1 LRNNKRTMEYI
12 ENKALYEHLTHY
24 PINTTILYNALPTKD
39 RPTPDLPRRFAPITN
54 GDVIYHNL
62 MSIRPN
68 VDMVLYNNSRTD
80 DEIREWIQTSRTYIT
95 NLAQTYNNLCDNE
108 ERHLNH
114 TIDQRAKCASVR
126 LDFIGML
133 PLDVIRHIKQF
144 LLPEIQTQL
153 YISCYPN
160 LNEMLSKLTV
170 DRLKT
175 YYKKHVIPKFYNHF
189 LTTPWKRWIHTN
201 SLKPNEIRMSPSTKP
216 EYIAE
221 IRKILNML
229 HNVIPHTPEIHR
241 YCQMHALTLIMS
253 MIYTAKRFAPKPAK
267 VKPPPK
273 PKASAK
279 TKKNTKKTA
288 AMLAQ
293 AQAEAEAEAQ
303 AQEDELVNAFIQA
316 ENSPPTH
323 M

>member
-1 LRNNKRTMEYI
+1 
-12 ENKALYEHLTHY
+12 
-24 PINTTILYNALPTKD
+24 
-39 RPTPDLPRRFAPITN
+39 
-54 GDVIYHNL
+54 

-80 DEIREWIQTSRTYIT
+80 DEVREWIQTSRAYIA
-95 NLAQTYNNLCDNE
+95 NLAKTYNNLCDNE

-133 PLDVIRHIKQF
+133 PLDLIRHIKKF

-153 YISCYPN
+153 YISSYPN
-160 LNEMLSKLTV
+160 LNEMLSKLKV
-170 DRLKT
+170 DQLKI
-175 YYKKHVIPKFYNHF
+175 YYKQHIIPKFYNQF
-189 LTTPWKRWIHTN
+189 FTTPWKRWIHSN
-201 SLKPNEIRMSPSTKP
+201 SLRPNEIRMSPSTKQ

-221 IRKILNML
+221 IRKILHML

-241 YCQMHALTLIMS
+241 FCQTQALTLMRS

-267 VKPPPK
+267 VKAPPK
-273 PKASAK
+273 PKTSVK
-279 TKKNTKKTA
+279 IKKQKTA
-288 AMLAQ
+288 ETLA
-293 AQAEAEAEAQ
+293 AILAATLEQAEAEAEAEQ
-303 AQEDELVNAFIQA
+303 DELINVFIQV
-316 ENSPPTH
+316 ENSEPTY

>member
-1 LRNNKRTMEYI
+1 M
-12 ENKALYEHLTHY
+12 
-24 PINTTILYNALPTKD
+24 
-39 RPTPDLPRRFAPITN
+39 
-54 GDVIYHNL
+54 VYHNL

-80 DEIREWIQTSRTYIT
+80 DEVREWIQTSRAYIK

-114 TIDQRAKCASVR
+114 TIDQRSKCASVR

-133 PLDVIRHIKQF
+133 PLDLIRHIKKF

-175 YYKKHVIPKFYNHF
+175 YYKQHVIPKFYNQF
-189 LTTPWKRWIHTN
+189 LTTPWKRWIHSN
-201 SLKPNEIRMSPSTKP
+201 SLRPNEIRMSPSTKQ
-216 EYIAE
+216 EYITE

-241 YCQMHALTLIMS
+241 FCQTQALTLIRS

-267 VKPPPK
+267 VKPPRK
-273 PKASAK
+273 PKTTDK
-279 TKKNTKKTA
+279 IKKQKTA
-288 AMLAQ
+288 ATLAATLAQ
-293 AQAEAEAEAQ
+293 AQAEAHV
-303 AQEDELVNAFIQA
+303 DELVNAFM
-316 ENSPPTH
+316 EVEHSPATQL
-323 M
+323 

>member
-1 LRNNKRTMEYI
+1 MEYI
-12 ENKALYEHLTHY
+12 ENKKLYERLSHY
-24 PINTTILYNALPTKD
+24 PINKTILYNAVPTQDKTTID
-39 RPTPDLPRRFAPITN
+39 MYRRFTPISN
-54 GDVIYHNL
+54 GEVVYHNL

-80 DEIREWIQTSRTYIT
+80 DEVREWIQTSRAYIT

-133 PLDVIRHIKQF
+133 PLDVIRHIKKF

-160 LNEMLSKLTV
+160 MNEMLSKLTV
-170 DRLKT
+170 YRLKT
-175 YYKKHVIPKFYNHF
+175 YYKEHVIPKFYNQF
-189 LTTPWKRWIHTN
+189 FTTPWKRWIHSN
-201 SLKPNEIRMSPSTKP
+201 SLRPNEVRMSPSTKQ
-216 EYIAE
+216 EYVTE
-221 IRKILNML
+221 IRKVLNML
-229 HNVIPHTPEIHR
+229 HNVIPHTPEIHQ
-241 YCQMHALTLIMS
+241 YCQKQALTLMRS
-253 MIYTAKRFAPKPAK
+253 MIYTAKRFAPKPTK
-267 VKPPPK
+267 VKPPPT

-279 TKKNTKKTA
+279 TKKQKTA
-288 AMLAQ
+288 AILAATI

-303 AQEDELVNAFIQA
+303 EDELVNAFMEV
-316 ENSPPTH
+316 ENSPPTYL
-323 M
+323 

>member
-1 LRNNKRTMEYI
+1 MEYI
-12 ENKALYEHLTHY
+12 ENKALYERLTHY
-24 PINTTILYNALPTKD
+24 PISSTILYNALPTKD
-39 RPTPDLPRRFAPITN
+39 RPTPDLPRRFTPITN

-62 MSIRPN
+62 KSIRPN
-68 VDMVLYNNSRTD
+68 VDMVLYNNSRPDT
-80 DEIREWIQTSRTYIT
+80 EIREWIQTSRDYIT

-126 LDFIGML
+126 LDYIGML
-133 PLDVIRHIKQF
+133 PLDLIRHIKKF

-175 YYKKHVIPKFYNHF
+175 YYKQHVIPKFYNHF
-189 LTTPWKRWIHTN
+189 LTTPWKRWISSN

-241 YCQMHALTLIMS
+241 YCQIHALTLIRS
-253 MIYTAKRFAPKPAK
+253 IIYTAKRFAPKPAK

-273 PKASAK
+273 PKTSAK
-279 TKKNTKKTA
+279 TKKQKMA

-293 AQAEAEAEAQ
+293 AQAEAQAEAE
-303 AQEDELVNAFIQA
+303 AQEDELVNTFIQA
-316 ENSPPTH
+316 ENSPPTQL
-323 M
+323 

>member
-1 LRNNKRTMEYI
+1 MEYI
-12 ENKALYEHLTHY
+12 ENKTLYERLSRY
-24 PINTTILYNALPTKD
+24 PINTAVLYNSLPTQDK
-39 RPTPDLPRRFAPITN
+39 PTLDLARRFTPITN
-54 GDVIYHNL
+54 GDVVYHNL

-80 DEIREWIQTSRTYIT
+80 NEVREWIQTSRAYIK
-95 NLAQTYNNLCDNE
+95 NLAQTFNNLCDNE

-114 TIDQRAKCASVR
+114 TIDQRSKCASVR

-133 PLDVIRHIKQF
+133 PLDLIRHIKKF

-175 YYKKHVIPKFYNHF
+175 YYKQHIIPKFYNQF
-189 LTTPWKRWIHTN
+189 FTTPWKRWIHSN
-201 SLKPNEIRMSPSTKP
+201 SLRPNEIRMSPSTKQ
-216 EYIAE
+216 EYITE
-221 IRKILNML
+221 IRKVLHML

-241 YCQMHALTLIMS
+241 FCQTQALILIRS

-267 VKPPPK
+267 VKAPPK
-273 PKASAK
+273 AK
-279 TKKNTKKTA
+279 TNTKKTA
-288 AMLAQ
+288 ATLAATLAATIAQ
-293 AQAEAEAEAQ
+293 ADAEAQ
-303 AQEDELVNAFIQA
+303 MQTEEDELVNAFMQF
-316 ENSPPTH
+316 ENSQPTH
-323 M
+323 L

>member
-1 LRNNKRTMEYI
+1 MEYI
-12 ENKALYEHLTHY
+12 ENKTLYERLMQY
-24 PINTTILYNALPTKD
+24 PINTAVLYNSLPTQD
-39 RPTPDLPRRFAPITN
+39 RPAIDLERRFTPIT
-54 GDVIYHNL
+54 GGGVIYHNL

-80 DEIREWIQTSRTYIT
+80 DEAREWIQTSRAYIT
-95 NLAQTYNNLCDNE
+95 NLAKTYNNLCDNE

-126 LDFIGML
+126 LDYIGML
-133 PLDVIRHIKQF
+133 PLDVIRHIKRF

-175 YYKKHVIPKFYNHF
+175 YYKQHIIPKFYNHF
-189 LTTPWKRWIHTN
+189 LTTPWKRWIHSN
-201 SLKPNEIRMSPSTKP
+201 SLSPNEIRMSPSTKP

-241 YCQMHALTLIMS
+241 YCQTHALMLIRS

-267 VKPPPK
+267 VKAPPK
-273 PKASAK
+273 PKTTDK
-279 TKKNTKKTA
+279 IKKQKTA
-288 AMLAQ
+288 ATLAATLAQ
-293 AQAEAEAEAQ
+293 AQAEAHV
-303 AQEDELVNAFIQA
+303 DELVNAFM
-316 ENSPPTH
+316 EVEHSPATQL
-323 M
+323 

>member
-1 LRNNKRTMEYI
+1 LRNNIRTMEYI
-12 ENKALYEHLTHY
+12 ENKALYERLSQY
-24 PINTTILYNALPTKD
+24 PINTTILYNALPTQD
-39 RPTPDLPRRFAPITN
+39 RPAPDQTRRFTPITN

-80 DEIREWIQTSRTYIT
+80 EEIREWIQTSRDYIT
-95 NLAQTYNNLCDNE
+95 NLAQTYNNLCDNQ

-126 LDFIGML
+126 LDYIEQL

-189 LTTPWKRWIHTN
+189 LTTPWKRWIHSN

-221 IRKILNML
+221 IRKVLNML

-241 YCQMHALTLIMS
+241 YCQMHALTLMRSI
-253 MIYTAKRFAPKPAK
+253 IYTAKRFAPKPAK

-273 PKASAK
+273 PKASVK
-279 TKKNTKKTA
+279 TKKQKMA
-288 AMLAQ
+288 ATLAQ
-293 AQAEAEAEAQ
+293 AQAEAE

-316 ENSPPTH
+316 ENSPPTYL
-323 M
+323 

>member
-1 LRNNKRTMEYI
+1 MEYI

-24 PINTTILYNALPTKD
+24 PINTTILYNALPTQD
-39 RPTPDLPRRFAPITN
+39 RSNPDLPRRFTQITN

-126 LDFIGML
+126 LDYIGML
-133 PLDVIRHIKQF
+133 PLDVIRHIKKF

-160 LNEMLSKLTV
+160 INEMLSKLTV

-189 LTTPWKRWIHTN
+189 LTTPWKRWIHSN

-221 IRKILNML
+221 IRKVLNML

-241 YCQMHALTLIMS
+241 YCQMHALTLIRS
-253 MIYTAKRFAPKPAK
+253 MIYTSKRFAPKPAK
-267 VKPPPK
+267 VKPPPT
-273 PKASAK
+273 PKTSAK
-279 TKKNTKKTA
+279 IKKQKMA
-288 AMLAQ
+288 ATLAQ
-293 AQAEAEAEAQ
+293 AQAEAQAEAEAEAQ
-303 AQEDELVNAFIQA
+303 EDELANVFIQA

>member
-1 LRNNKRTMEYI
+1 MEYT
-12 ENKALYEHLTHY
+12 ENKTLYEHLTHN
-24 PINTTILYNALPTKD
+24 PISSTKLYNALPTKD
-39 RPTPDLPRRFAPITN
+39 RPTPDLPRRFTPITN

-80 DEIREWIQTSRTYIT
+80 DEAREWIQTSRAYIT
-95 NLAQTYNNLCDNE
+95 NLAKTYNNLCDNE

-133 PLDVIRHIKQF
+133 PLDIIRHIKKF

-175 YYKKHVIPKFYNHF
+175 YYKQHVIPKFYNHF
-189 LTTPWKRWIHTN
+189 LTTPWKRWISSN
-201 SLKPNEIRMSPSTKP
+201 SLRPNEIRMSPSTKA
-216 EYIAE
+216 EYITE
-221 IRKILNML
+221 IRKILHML

-241 YCQMHALTLIMS
+241 FCQLHALTLIRS
-253 MIYTAKRFAPKPAK
+253 IIYTAKRFAPKPAK

-273 PKASAK
+273 PKTSAK
-279 TKKNTKKTA
+279 TKKQKMA

-293 AQAEAEAEAQ
+293 AQAEAEAG
-303 AQEDELVNAFIQA
+303 ELVNAFMEV

>member
-1 LRNNKRTMEYI
+1 MEYI

-24 PINTTILYNALPTKD
+24 PINTTILYNALPTQD
-39 RPTPDLPRRFAPITN
+39 RSNPDLPRRFTQITN

-62 MSIRPN
+62 MSIQPN
-68 VDMVLYNNSRTD
+68 INMVLYNNSRTD

-114 TIDQRAKCASVR
+114 TIYQRAKCASVR
-126 LDFIGML
+126 LDYIEQL
-133 PLDVIRHIKQF
+133 PLDIIRYIKKF

-189 LTTPWKRWIHTN
+189 LTTPWKRWIHSN
-201 SLKPNEIRMSPSTKP
+201 SLKPNEIRMSPSTKAG
-216 EYIAE
+216 YIAE

-229 HNVIPHTPEIHR
+229 HNVITHTPEIHR

-253 MIYTAKRFAPKPAK
+253 IIYTAKRFAPKPAK
-267 VKPPPK
+267 VKPPPR
-273 PKASAK
+273 PRASVK
-279 TKKNTKKTA
+279 IKKQKTA
-288 AMLAQ
+288 AILAAILAQ
-293 AQAEAEAEAQ
+293 AE
-303 AQEDELVNAFIQA
+303 AQEDELANIFIQA

-323 M
+323 L

>member
-1 LRNNKRTMEYI
+1 
-12 ENKALYEHLTHY
+12 
-24 PINTTILYNALPTKD
+24 
-39 RPTPDLPRRFAPITN
+39 
-54 GDVIYHNL
+54 
-62 MSIRPN
+62 
-68 VDMVLYNNSRTD
+68 MVLYNNSRTD
-80 DEIREWIQTSRTYIT
+80 EEIREWIQTSRTYIT

-126 LDFIGML
+126 LDYIGML
-133 PLDVIRHIKQF
+133 PLDVIRHIKKF

-221 IRKILNML
+221 IRKVLNML

-241 YCQMHALTLIMS
+241 YCQLHALTLIRS
-253 MIYTAKRFAPKPAK
+253 IIYTAKRFAPKPAK

-279 TKKNTKKTA
+279 TKKQKMA
-288 AMLAQ
+288 ATLAQ
-293 AQAEAEAEAQ
+293 AQAEAEAEAE

-316 ENSPPTH
+316 ENSMQTYL
-323 M
+323 

>member
-1 LRNNKRTMEYI
+1 MEYI

-24 PINTTILYNALPTKD
+24 PINSTILYNALPTKD
-39 RPTPDLPRRFAPITN
+39 RPTPDLPRRFTPITN

-68 VDMVLYNNSRTD
+68 VDMVLYNNSRPD
-80 DEIREWIQTSRTYIT
+80 NEIREWIQTSRDYIT

-114 TIDQRAKCASVR
+114 TIDQRAKCASIR
-126 LDFIGML
+126 LDYIGML
-133 PLDVIRHIKQF
+133 PLDLIRHIKKF

-175 YYKKHVIPKFYNHF
+175 YYKQHVIPKFYNHF
-189 LTTPWKRWIHTN
+189 LTTPWKRWISSN

-229 HNVIPHTPEIHR
+229 HNVIPHTPEINR
-241 YCQMHALTLIMS
+241 YCQIHALTLIRS
-253 MIYTAKRFAPKPAK
+253 IIYTAKRFAPKPAK

-273 PKASAK
+273 PKTSAK
-279 TKKNTKKTA
+279 TKKQKMA

-293 AQAEAEAEAQ
+293 AQAEAQAEAE
-303 AQEDELVNAFIQA
+303 AQEDELVNTFIQA
-316 ENSPPTH
+316 ETSLPTQL
-323 M
+323 

>member
-1 LRNNKRTMEYI
+1 MEYI

-24 PINTTILYNALPTKD
+24 PINTTILYNALPTQD
-39 RPTPDLPRRFAPITN
+39 RPTPDPMRRFNPITN

-68 VDMVLYNNSRTD
+68 VDMVLYNNSRPD
-80 DEIREWIQTSRTYIT
+80 NEIREWIQTSRDYIT
-95 NLAQTYNNLCDNE
+95 NLAKTYNNLCDNE

-133 PLDVIRHIKQF
+133 PLDVIRHIKKF

-175 YYKKHVIPKFYNHF
+175 YYKQHIIPKFYNHF
-189 LTTPWKRWIHTN
+189 LTTPWTRWIHSN
-201 SLKPNEIRMSPSTKP
+201 SLRPNEVRMSPSTKP

-221 IRKILNML
+221 IRKVLNML

-241 YCQMHALTLIMS
+241 YCQLHALTLMRSI
-253 MIYTAKRFAPKPAK
+253 IYTAKRFAPKPAK

-273 PKASAK
+273 PKTSAK
-279 TKKNTKKTA
+279 TKKQKMA

-293 AQAEAEAEAQ
+293 AQAEAQAEADAQ
-303 AQEDELVNAFIQA
+303 AHAEADAQEDELVNAFMQA

>member
-1 LRNNKRTMEYI
+1 MEYI
-12 ENKALYEHLTHY
+12 ENKTLYERLSQY
-24 PINTTILYNALPTKD
+24 PINTTILYNSLPTQD
-39 RPTPDLPRRFAPITN
+39 RPAIDLARRFTPITN
-54 GDVIYHNL
+54 GDVVYHNL

-80 DEIREWIQTSRTYIT
+80 DEVREWIQMSRDYIT
-95 NLAQTYNNLCDNE
+95 NLAKTYNNLCDNE

-114 TIDQRAKCASVR
+114 TIDQRSKCASVR

-133 PLDVIRHIKQF
+133 PLDLIRHIKKF

-175 YYKKHVIPKFYNHF
+175 YYKQHVIPKFYNQF
-189 LTTPWKRWIHTN
+189 LTTPWKRWIHSN
-201 SLKPNEIRMSPSTKP
+201 SLRPNEIRMSPSTKQ
-216 EYIAE
+216 EYITE

-241 YCQMHALTLIMS
+241 FCQTQALTLMRSIV
-253 MIYTAKRFAPKPAK
+253 YTAKRFAPKPAK
-267 VKPPPK
+267 VKPPQK
-273 PKASAK
+273 PKTSVK
-279 TKKNTKKTA
+279 IKKQKMA
-288 AMLAQ
+288 ATLA
-293 AQAEAEAEAQ
+293 ATIVQAEAEAEAEAQSQ
-303 AQEDELVNAFIQA
+303 ADGLVNIFMQA

-323 M
+323 L

>member
-1 LRNNKRTMEYI
+1 MEYI

-24 PINTTILYNALPTKD
+24 PINSTILYNALPTQDKTTID
-39 RPTPDLPRRFAPITN
+39 MYRRFNPLTN

-68 VDMVLYNNSRTD
+68 IDMVLYNNSRTD
-80 DEIREWIQTSRTYIT
+80 NEIREWIQTSRDYIT

-114 TIDQRAKCASVR
+114 TIDQRTKCASVR
-126 LDFIGML
+126 LDYIGML
-133 PLDVIRHIKQF
+133 PLDIIRHIKKF

-175 YYKKHVIPKFYNHF
+175 YYKQHVIPKFYNHF
-189 LTTPWKRWIHTN
+189 LTTPWKRWIHSN

-241 YCQMHALTLIMS
+241 YCQIHALTLIRS
-253 MIYTAKRFAPKPAK
+253 IIYTAKRFAPKPAK
-267 VKPPPK
+267 VKPPAKIKMP
-273 PKASAK
+273 AK
-279 TKKNTKKTA
+279 TKKQKTA
-288 AMLAQ
+288 AMLAATI

-303 AQEDELVNAFIQA
+303 EDELVNAFVQA
-316 ENSPPTH
+316 ETSPPTYL
-323 M
+323 